1 MVYQMDKGI
10 CQRKSDLPEKRDVA
24 KIVGCWKRGQSV
36 KRVVAGK
43 VEEKNNS
50 LIFIY

>member
-1 MVYQMDKGI
+1 MTY
-10 CQRKSDLPEKRDVA
+10 RKRGMSPKLWAAGKE
-24 KIVGCWKRGQSV
+24 GQSV